1 MNIART
7 VVSLTKGTSYTNNS
21 KPENIMTTIEI
32 ELYEFHELEESA
44 QERALN
50 NLRGTLDYPWAEE
63 NASSLDAFCEAL
75 GVKVWNWRVSLCA
88 PCYITLDSMQMKP
101 EPYVKTGEETV
112 TGLRLRTWIINN
124 FEHVLWEHK
133 MFGEYG
139 EKQRRSHII
148 EIEASCPWTGYC
160 MDYALL
166 HPIREFI
173 KDPIAGTTWEDL
185 ILDCLNS
192 WVSSYRSD
200 LEYMNTDEYLLN
212 HIEANNYTFTK
223 NGEEY

>member
-1 MNIART
+1 
-7 VVSLTKGTSYTNNS
+7 
-21 KPENIMTTIEI
+21 
-32 ELYEFHELEESA
+32 
-44 QERALN
+44 
-50 NLRGTLDYPWAEE
+50 
-63 NASSLDAFCEAL
+63 
-75 GVKVWNWRVSLCA
+75 
-88 PCYITLDSMQMKP
+88 
-101 EPYVKTGEETV
+101 
-112 TGLRLRTWIINN
+112 
-124 FEHVLWEHK
+124 
-133 MFGEYG
+133 
-139 EKQRRSHII
+139 
-148 EIEASCPWTGYC
+148 

-173 KDPIAGTTWEDL
+173 KDPIVGTTWEDL